1 MVMSLFHSVSDLIG
15 HTPLLQLHKLDTGPC
30 SLFLKLENQNPGGS
44 IKDRVA
50 LSMINEAERQGKL
63 APGGTI
69 IEATAG
75 NTGLGLALI
84 AAQKNYRLI
93 LVVPDK
99 MSREKIFHLRA
110 LGATVLLTRSDVN
123 KGHPAYYQDYARR
136 LADETPGAFYID
148 QFNNDANPL
157 AHATSTFAQP
167 APGQHT
173 GYEYSRS
180 GNPTRHA
187 LETAIADLENGTRGY
202 AFASGLAA
210 ISTVLELLDKDSHL
224 VAVDDVYGG
233 TYRLLENVRRRS
245 AGLQVSWVKPDDL
258 AGIEAAIRPDT
269 RMIWVETP
277 TNPLLKLAD
286 LSAIA
291 AIARRH
297 NLISV
302 ADNTFASPAI
312 HRPLEHGF
320 DIVVHSATKYL
331 NGHSDVVAGL
341 AVVGDNSELAE
352 KLGYLQN
359 AVGGVLDPFSSFLTL
374 RGIRTLALRM
384 ERHSANALQ
393 LAEWLEQQPEV
404 ERVWFPWLA
413 SHPHH
418 QLARQQMA
426 LPGGM
431 ISVVVKGDE
440 GYAERIISKL
450 RWFTLAESLG
460 GVESLVSQPFS
471 MTHASIPLEKRLA
484 NGITP
489 QLIRLSVGIEDP
501 HDLIADWQQALRRE

>member
-1 MVMSLFHSVSDLIG
+1 MKNLQTLSVHSGIFNDQHGAVMPPI
-15 HTPLLQLHKLDTGPC
+15 
-30 SLFLKLENQNPGGS
+30 
-44 IKDRVA
+44 
-50 LSMINEAERQGKL
+50 
-63 APGGTI
+63 
-69 IEATAG
+69 
-75 NTGLGLALI
+75 
-84 AAQKNYRLI
+84 Y
-93 LVVPDK
+93 
-99 MSREKIFHLRA
+99 
-110 LGATVLLTRSDVN
+110 
-123 KGHPAYYQDYARR
+123 
-136 LADETPGAFYID
+136 
-148 QFNNDANPL
+148 
-157 AHATSTFAQP
+157 ATSTFAQP

-187 LETAIADLENGTRGY
+187 LETAIAELESGSRGF
-202 AFASGLAA
+202 AFASGLA
-210 ISTVLELLDKDSHL
+210 VLELLDKDSHL

-233 TYRLLENVRRRS
+233 TYRLIENVRRRS
-245 AGLQVSWVKPDDL
+245 AGLQVTWVKPDDL

-286 LSAIA
+286 LAAIA
-291 AIARRH
+291 EIARRH
-297 NLISV
+297 NIISV
-302 ADNTFASPAI
+302 TDNTFASPII
-312 HRPLEHGF
+312 HRPIELGF

-341 AVVGDNSELAE
+341 AVVGDNPALAE

-374 RGIRTLALRM
+374 RGIRTLALRV
-384 ERHSANALQ
+384 ERHSSNALL
-393 LAEWLEQQPEV
+393 LAEWLEQQPQV
-404 ERVWFPWLA
+404 EKVWFPWLA

-418 QLARQQMA
+418 DLARRQMA

-431 ISVVVKGDE
+431 ISVVVKGDDD
-440 GYAERIISKL
+440 YAGRIIKKL
-450 RWFTLAESLG
+450 RLFTLAESLG

-471 MTHASIPLEKRLA
+471 MTHASIPLEQRLA

-501 HDLIADWQQALRRE
+501 QDLIADWRNALSE